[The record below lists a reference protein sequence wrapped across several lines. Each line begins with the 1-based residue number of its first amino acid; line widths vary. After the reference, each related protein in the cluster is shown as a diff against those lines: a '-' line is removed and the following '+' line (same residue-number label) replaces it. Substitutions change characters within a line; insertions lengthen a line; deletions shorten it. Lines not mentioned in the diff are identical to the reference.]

1 MEMDMPIW
9 EQDKFMMPVIE
20 DDALLMYGMINL
32 TLTCF
37 CQNTIFKCCCVGFI

>member
-20 DDALLMYGMINL
+20 NDALLMYGKRKITIN
-32 TLTCF
+32 
-37 CQNTIFKCCCVGFI
+37 N